1 MKYIKIINRNKFA
14 IALLVIFLFLLC
26 LLFNN
31 YFKTREYF
39 EQNINFTAITYE
51 NSETPTNTDNLK
63 TLFENGGY
71 NYKIVGKNKNWDGWY
86 GRLIDYSKE
95 VDNIYTSNNHDHYI
109 LLCDGR
115 DVVIN
120 EKYDDFIQKAIEM
133 YNKNNKTIIF
143 GAERHCCAGNS
154 GVNSDDKY
162 KNLMKDIAK
171 DKTEND
177 YYYLNF
183 GLIFGKVA
191 DIKTFFEILNI
202 QPGDTDQSLAVVEF
216 CNNPHKYS
224 LDYDQEI
231 FCNNSGECKL
241 EWDDNLKKFK
251 NTNTNT
257 YPSILHFPGGNHECY
272 KQCTEKLFIDIDDE
286 PEFYN

>member
-1 MKYIKIINRNKFA
+1 MKYTKKVIRYRIIVY
-14 IALLVIFLFLLC
+14 LLVIFVFLLFLF
-26 LLFNN
+26 FNN

-51 NSETPTNTDNLK
+51 NSVTPTNTENLK
-63 TLFENGGY
+63 ILFENGGY
-71 NYKIVGKNKNWDGWY
+71 NYKIVGKNEKWDGWY
-86 GRLIDYSKE
+86 GRLTEYAKEIDK
-95 VDNIYTSNNHDHYI
+95 IYNSNNEHYV

-120 EKYDDFIQKAIEM
+120 EKYDIFIKKAIEL

-143 GAERHCCAGNS
+143 GAERHCCLGNH

-162 KNLMKDIAK
+162 KNIMRDIAK
-171 DKTEND
+171 DKTKND

-183 GLIFGKVA
+183 GLIFGRVS
-191 DIKTFFEILNI
+191 DIKTLFEILNI

-224 LDYDQEI
+224 LDYEQELFSNNSNKEI
-231 FCNNSGECKL
+231 FS
-241 EWDDNLKKFK
+241 
-251 NTNTNT
+251 
-257 YPSILHFPGGNHECY
+257 
-272 KQCTEKLFIDIDDE
+272 
-286 PEFYN
+286 